1 MVTYIIYRERVFGEL
16 HIFNIEI
23 NWYKNKNYTWLS
35 NYKQQESFLLNDN
48 IDLKLINLD

>member
-1 MVTYIIYRERVFGEL
+1 VVTYIIYRERVFGKL

-23 NWYKNKNYTWLS
+23 NWYKIKITHGYLIINSK
-35 NYKQQESFLLNDN
+35 ESFLLNDN